1 MEVVFVLFKNTT
13 GFTLIELIA
22 VIVLLGILAAT
33 ALPRFIGLSGDA
45 IAAQVNQRYAAY
57 KTEAKLYYIQAV
69 IDEKTEGIQLVTS
82 SIGTTKLRDGYP
94 YEHIESLGFFLD
106 SFATFSA
113 GLGASD
119 PCPNEYC
126 YKTGIN
132 NTPMDT
138 GTFVGAIGGRGI
150 VVWHKG
156 YTFNQR
162 CKFVIADNNIHDIA
176 TSDC

>member
-1 MEVVFVLFKNTT
+1 M
-13 GFTLIELIA
+13 IELIA
-22 VIVLLGILAAT
+22 VIVLLGILAAI
-33 ALPRFIGLSGDA
+33 ALPRFIGFSGDA

-69 IDEKTEGIQLVTS
+69 IDEKLEGHQYITS
-82 SIGTTKLRDGYP
+82 SIGTTRLRDGYP
-94 YEHIESLGFFLD
+94 YEHPESLGLFLD
-106 SFATFSA
+106 SFASSSP

-126 YKTGIN
+126 YKSNIS

-138 GTFVGAIGGRGI
+138 GTFVGAIGGRGV
-150 VVWHKG
+150 VVWPKG

-162 CKFVIADNNIHDIA
+162 CKFVIADDNIHDIA

>member
-1 MEVVFVLFKNTT
+1 MRYSKKYN

-22 VIVLLGILAAT
+22 VIVLLGILAAI

-45 IAAQVNQRYAAY
+45 IAAQVNQRYTAY

-69 IDEKTEGIQLVTS
+69 IDEKLEGYQYVTS
-82 SIGTTKLRDGYP
+82 SIGTTRLHDGYP
-94 YEHIESLGFFLD
+94 YEHEESLGLFLN
-106 SFATFSA
+106 SFATSSA

-126 YKTGIN
+126 YKTSY

-138 GTFVGAIGGRGI
+138 GTFVGAVGGRGI
-150 VVWHKG
+150 AVWHKG

-162 CKFVIADNNIHDIA
+162 CKFVIADNNIHGIA